1 MRILLVHNP
10 KAGSEEHEGEDFIK
24 ALRKAGH
31 KAIYQSSKEK
41 GIGKALKKKID
52 LILVAGGDGT
62 VSKVA
67 RRLVAMNSEIPLA
80 VLPLGTANN
89 FARSLGFCLSE
100 KELFEQLD
108 DGKCNT
114 FDVGL
119 ARGPWGKRYFFEG
132 AGAGLFA
139 DYMRAPK
146 RDGKKDEP
154 KSKADAMRRHVI
166 ELRRRLQTYRA
177 RQWEIEV
184 DGSNLPGRYLLW
196 HAMNIRSVGP
206 VLTLA
211 AHAKTNDGA
220 FDFVGAREKDRA
232 LLLDYFDARVAG
244 KRRKFPLRA
253 KRFTKMRLRWKKWP
267 LHFDDELWP
276 AEDEMPPKQCEIQ
289 LIVRNSALRIWR
301 IE

>member
-10 KAGSEEHEGEDFIK
+10 KAGRDEHEGEGFIK

-41 GIGKALKKKID
+41 GIGKALKKKVD
-52 LILVAGGDGT
+52 LVLVAGGDGT

-67 RRLVAMNSEIPLA
+67 CRLVAMNSEIPLA

-100 KELFEQLD
+100 RELFEQLD

-154 KSKADAMRRHVI
+154 KSKAEAMRCHVK

-184 DGSNLPGRYLLW
+184 DGSNLSGGYLLW

-211 AHAKTNDGA
+211 ADAKTNDGA

-276 AEDEMPPKQCEIQ
+276 AEDEAPPKPCEIQ
-289 LIVRNSALRIWR
+289 LIVKNSALRIWR
-301 IE
+301 I

>member
-10 KAGSEEHEGEDFIK
+10 KAGSEEHEGEDLIK

-41 GIGKALKKKID
+41 GIANALKKKVD
-52 LILVAGGDGT
+52 LVLVAGGDGT

-67 RRLVAMNSEIPLA
+67 RRLVATDSEVPIA

-100 KELFEQLD
+100 RELFEQLD
-108 DGKCNT
+108 DGKCDT

-119 ARGPWGKRYFFEG
+119 GRGPWGRRYFFEG

-146 RDGKKDEP
+146 RDGKKGEP
-154 KSKADAMRRHVI
+154 KSKAEAMRHHVK

-177 RQWEIEV
+177 CQWEIEV
-184 DGSNLPGRYLLW
+184 DGTNLSGRYLLW

-211 AHAKTNDGA
+211 ADAKTNDGA
-220 FDFVGAREKDRA
+220 FDFVGAREEDRA
-232 LLLDYFDARVAG
+232 LLLDYFDARVGG
-244 KRRKFPLRA
+244 KRRRFPLRA
-253 KRFTKMRLRWKKWP
+253 KRFTKMRLHWNKWP

-276 AEDEMPPKQCEIQ
+276 NQDEKPPKQCEIQ
-289 LIVRNSALRIWR
+289 FIVKNSALRIWR

>member
-10 KAGSEEHEGEDFIK
+10 RAGSRQHEGEDLIK
-24 ALRKAGH
+24 ALKKAGH
-31 KAIYQSSKEK
+31 KATYRSSKEK

-52 LILVAGGDGT
+52 LVLVAGGDGT

-67 RRLVAMNSEIPLA
+67 RRLVAMDSEVPLA

-89 FARSLGFCLSE
+89 FARSLGFCLSA
-100 KELFEQLD
+100 KELIGQLN
-108 DGKCNT
+108 DGKNDA

-139 DYMRAPK
+139 DYLRAPK
-146 RDGKKDEP
+146 KDGKRDMP
-154 KSKADAMRRHVI
+154 KSKADEMRRHVK
-166 ELRRRLQTYRA
+166 ELRRQLQTYRA
-177 RQWEIEV
+177 REWEIEV
-184 DGSNLPGRYLLW
+184 DGSDLSGRYLLW

-211 AHAKTNDGA
+211 ADAKTNDGA
-220 FDFVGAREKDRA
+220 FDFVGAREEDRG
-232 LLLDYFDARVAG
+232 LLLDYFDARGTG
-244 KRRKFPLRA
+244 KGRKFPLRA
-253 KRFTKMRLRWKKWP
+253 KRFTKMRLGWKKWP
-267 LHFDDELWP
+267 VHFDDELWP
-276 AEDEMPPKQCEIQ
+276 AEDEKPPKQCGIEV
-289 LIVRNSALRIWR
+289 IVKGSALRIWR

>member
-24 ALRKAGH
+24 ALKETGH
-31 KAIYQSSKEK
+31 KAIYQSAKKK
-41 GIGKALKKKID
+41 GIGKALKKNFD

-62 VSKVA
+62 VTKVA
-67 RRLVAMNSEIPLA
+67 RRLVAMKSEIPLA
-80 VLPLGTANN
+80 VLPVGTANN
-89 FARSLGFCLSE
+89 FARSLGFCLSK
-100 KELFEQLD
+100 KELIEQLN
-108 DGKCNT
+108 DGKCDT

-119 ARGPWGKRYFFEG
+119 ACGPWGKRYFFEG

-139 DYMRAPK
+139 DYLRAPK
-146 RDGKKDEP
+146 KDEL
-154 KSKADAMRRHVI
+154 KSKAEAMRRHVK

-177 RQWEIEV
+177 RQWRIEL
-184 DGSNLPGRYLLW
+184 DGSDLSGRYLLW
-196 HAMNIRSVGP
+196 HAMNIPSVGP

-211 AHAKTNDGA
+211 ADAKTNDGT
-220 FDFVGAREKDRA
+220 FDFVGAREEDRA
-232 LLLDYFDARVAG
+232 LLLDYFGARVAG

-253 KRFTKMRLRWKKWP
+253 KRFTKMRLHWKDWP

-276 AEDEMPPKQCEIQ
+276 AKDERPAKQCEIQ
-289 LIVRNSALRIWR
+289 LMVKDSALRIWR

>member
-10 KAGSEEHEGEDFIK
+10 KAGREEHEGEDFIK

-31 KAIYQSSKEK
+31 KAIYQSSKET
-41 GIGKALKKKID
+41 GIAKALKKKVD

-67 RRLVAMNSEIPLA
+67 RHLVAMNSEGPLA
-80 VLPLGTANN
+80 VLPVGTANN

-100 KELFEQLD
+100 KELIEQLN
-108 DGKCNT
+108 DGKCAT

-119 ARGPWGKRYFFEG
+119 ARGPWGTRYFFEG

-146 RDGKKDEP
+146 RDEP
-154 KSKADAMRRHVI
+154 KSRAEAMRRHVK

-177 RQWEIEV
+177 RRWEIQV
-184 DGSNLPGRYLLW
+184 NGSDLSGRYLLW
-196 HAMNIRSVGP
+196 HAMNICSVGP

-211 AHAKTNDGA
+211 PDAKTNDGT
-220 FDFVGAREKDRA
+220 FEFVGAREEDRA
-232 LLLDYFDARVAG
+232 LLLDYFTARVAG

-253 KRFTKMRLRWKKWP
+253 KRFTKMRLHWKKWP

-276 AEDEMPPKQCEIQ
+276 AKDEHLPKQCEIQ
-289 LIVRNSALRIWR
+289 LIVKDSALRIWR
-301 IE
+301 I

>member
-10 KAGSEEHEGEDFIK
+10 KAGSEGHEGEDFIK
-24 ALRKAGH
+24 ALKKTGH
-31 KAIYQSSKEK
+31 RAIYQSSKEK
-41 GIGKALKKKID
+41 GIAKALKKKID
-52 LILVAGGDGT
+52 LVLVAGGDGT

-67 RRLVAMNSEIPLA
+67 RRVVATDSEVPLA
-80 VLPLGTANN
+80 VLTMGTANN

-100 KELFEQLD
+100 KELIEQLNH
-108 DGKCNT
+108 GKCNT
-114 FDVGL
+114 FDVGQ

-154 KSKADAMRRHVI
+154 KSKAEAMRRHVK

-177 RQWEIEV
+177 RQWKIEV
-184 DGSNLPGRYLLW
+184 EDSDLSGRYLLW

-211 AHAKTNDGA
+211 ADAKTNDGT
-220 FDFVGAREKDRA
+220 FDFVGAREEDRA

-276 AEDEMPPKQCEIQ
+276 AEDGKAPG
-289 LIVRNSALRIWR
+289 SA
-301 IE
+301 